1 MQDVIRLRPPRP
13 MQRSGRPSRRVDL
26 EELVVIIGVITV
38 DLHGEDGVWGGELDA
53 FSRGGVLNLMRHIS
67 DVRLPALIE

>member
-1 MQDVIRLRPPRP
+1 

-53 FSRGGVLNLMRHIS
+53 FPRCGVLNLMRHIS